1 MKRLIEIKISV
12 LLDFFNNEYII
23 TEEKINTHQSFYKW
37 LPMVIRRS
45 SWPKFIIIII
55 NFVL

>member
-23 TEEKINTHQSFYKW
+23 TEEKINTHQSF
-37 LPMVIRRS
+37 
-45 SWPKFIIIII
+45 
-55 NFVL
+55 